1 MGFNVS
7 SIADSHLMKIN
18 SSIIS
23 EGDLVIAISISGQTK
38 KIVDSLKIAQS
49 NGANTLLITSFEDS
63 EAHKYAKMK
72 ALIYNI
78 AFFDE
83 QRFINSQFSVIYLLD
98 TICIIL
104 LQDKDINNKYNKTVS
119 TILKKSVYRG

>member
-1 MGFNVS
+1 
-7 SIADSHLMKIN
+7 MKIN

-104 LQDKDINNKYNKTVS
+104 LQDRDINNKYNKTVS